1 MKRDY
6 QIAGHRIR
14 IEGCEAWVQAVSSL
28 DGFKPFEVEVE
39 GVAVANF
46 LYTDEE
52 APEMTE
58 AQYESGVDGIVDVFG
73 RYKGGYI
80 FTMKT
85 PEGATFCF
93 WKADGSNNFHFKGQ
107 LIPRLVRFA
116 LWIAYGVA
124 TLPLQTIAIHTSVIQ
139 YKDRT
144 VLFLGESGTGKSTHT
159 RLWRE
164 NIEGAVLLNDDSPML
179 RIIDGKPWM
188 FGSPWSGKTPCYK
201 NESYPLAA
209 CVRLSQAPHNK
220 IRRLS
225 IPQAYA
231 AIHPSCPPDFAYDDT
246 LYDYISE
253 TLSDVLGQVP
263 VYHLEC
269 LPDADA
275 ARLSNQTIFGE

>member
-39 GVAVANF
+39 GIALANF

-93 WKADGSNNFHFKGQ
+93 GKRMEATISISRGSLSLAWYVLPCG
-107 LIPRLVRFA
+107 LLMELLPSRFR
-116 LWIAYGVA
+116 
-124 TLPLQTIAIHTSVIQ
+124 P
-139 YKDRT
+139 
-144 VLFLGESGTGKSTHT
+144 
-159 RLWRE
+159 
-164 NIEGAVLLNDDSPML
+164 
-179 RIIDGKPWM
+179 
-188 FGSPWSGKTPCYK
+188 
-201 NESYPLAA
+201 
-209 CVRLSQAPHNK
+209 
-220 IRRLS
+220 
-225 IPQAYA
+225 
-231 AIHPSCPPDFAYDDT
+231 
-246 LYDYISE
+246 
-253 TLSDVLGQVP
+253 
-263 VYHLEC
+263 
-269 LPDADA
+269 
-275 ARLSNQTIFGE
+275 